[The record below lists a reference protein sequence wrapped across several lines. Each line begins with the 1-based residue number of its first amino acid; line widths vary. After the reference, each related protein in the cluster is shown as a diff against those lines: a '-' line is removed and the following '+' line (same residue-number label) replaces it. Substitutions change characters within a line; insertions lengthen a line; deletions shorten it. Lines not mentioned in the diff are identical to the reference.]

1 MKQIIT
7 IGREFGSGGHEIG
20 EKLAKKLGYAFYD
33 KEILSAASRKLGV
46 CEALLEESDETQI
59 TSLLYSIVTRSN
71 RADSFE
77 QKLIHQENRYLRQQA
92 EKGSCVIIGRCANF
106 LFQDDPAMMSVFITA
121 PLENRIQRISE
132 MYQLTPEEAKRRIL
146 MMDKKR
152 ANYYS
157 YRTGAKWGDIGQYQ
171 LVIDRTLL
179 GVDKTVDILAAVA
192 KSRDSQ

>member
-20 EKLAKKLGYAFYD
+20 KRLAEKLGYAFYD
-33 KEILSAASRKLGV
+33 KEILRAASRKLGV

-71 RADSFE
+71 RADDFE
-77 QKLIHQENRYLRQQA
+77 QKLIQQENRYLRQQA

-106 LFQDDPAMMSVFITA
+106 LFREDPAMMSVFITA
-121 PLENRIQRISE
+121 PLDARIQRISE
-132 MYQLTPEEAKRRIL
+132 MYHLPSEEAKRRIL
-146 MMDKKR
+146 SMDKR
-152 ANYYS
+152 RRNYYS
-157 YRTGAKWGDIGQYQ
+157 YRTGAEWTDIGQYQ

-179 GVDKTVDILAAVA
+179 GIDNTVELLATVAEIRKTL
-192 KSRDSQ
+192 